1 MSTLLGMKR
10 NAFALLMT
18 LSLIVSAIPGASA
31 VVTPGSKCSKVGI
44 NQTFN
49 GLTYTCKKAGSK
61 LVWSQGVKLQVYDAA
76 FARSYLLET
85 QERASQ
91 ILAEAKAKAGQISS
105 PPNCTTR
112 NSTASVSL
120 GADGIDNLLSLIFN
134 NPGICDITIR
144 ASAAFLCPDGG
155 VQKTTNYVTSTGIF
169 PLRAG
174 EKLSVALNVSYYFP
188 QVLNECRSLTRYS
201 SSSVRISTY
210 HQPPS
215 VMTLTSIYAGNF
227 NQVEATKKAND
238 VIKSAQDRA
247 DKMVTDAKKPTFLAT
262 AWKVFLERK
271 AAEEIYNKE
280 RIAAEEAYKAA
291 VTARLEAEKVAAEKA
306 AAEKAVAEK
315 AEADAKS
322 KICVVGDSCKV
333 GNTGPGGGVVFY
345 DAGSQ
350 QSWGRYLEVAPSGW
364 YGTALDPALTRCDIE
379 QLGPTHPGVIG
390 SGKAHTDVM
399 VSVCIGGAALAARSY
414 RGGGKSD
421 WFLPSSDELNELYNF
436 IKSPNSG
443 NLRQGF
449 RDDLYFSSTFIPRK
463 DPVGA
468 DYSNVG
474 PYLSIQSFLNGRRLQ
489 SNSAGQKMH
498 VRPVRAF

>member
-1 MSTLLGMKR
+1 MKR
-10 NAFALLMT
+10 NAFALLLT
-18 LSLIVSAIPGASA
+18 LSLMVSAIPGASA

-49 GLTYTCKKAGSK
+49 GFTYTCKKAGSK
-61 LVWSQGVKLQVYDAA
+61 LVWSQGVRVQVYDAA
-76 FARSYLLET
+76 FARSHLSET

-105 PPNCTTR
+105 PPNCTAR

-155 VQKTTNYVTSTGIF
+155 VQKTSNYVTSTGIF

-188 QVLNECRSLTRYS
+188 QVLNECRSLTRYP

-215 VMTLTSIYAGNF
+215 VMTLTSNYAGNF

-238 VIKSAQDRA
+238 VIKNAQDRA
-247 DKMVTDAKKPTFLAT
+247 DKMIADAKNPVLISN
-262 AWKVFLERK
+262 AW
-271 AAEEIYNKE
+271 
-280 RIAAEEAYKAA
+280 
-291 VTARLEAEKVAAEKA
+291 KA
-306 AAEKAVAEK
+306 AAEAKIAADAKAVADAK
-315 AEADAKS
+315 AAAEAKIAADAKAVADA
-322 KICVVGDSCKV
+322 KAAADKAAADAKAAADKAAADARAVAECAKNGRSCEV
-333 GNTGPGGGVVFY
+333 GNTGPGGGIVFY

-350 QSWGRYLEVAPSGW
+350 QSWGRYLEFAPSGW
-364 YGTALDPALTRCDIE
+364 SGNTEDPEPKWCDVNSVLSTQVGVGT
-379 QLGPTHPGVIG
+379 
-390 SGKAHTDVM
+390 GKANTELM
-399 VSVCIGGAALAARSY
+399 VAGCSSGAAVIVRAY
-414 RGGGKSD
+414 KGGGKDD
-421 WFLPSSDELNELYNF
+421 WFLPSKDELNELCKYARGQATGNPK
-436 IKSPNSG
+436 ISCTSSG
-443 NLRQGF
+443 TFRKGFVESYYRSSSEASSRLMWIQTFSNGFQGNQA
-449 RDDLYFSSTFIPRK
+449 SK
-463 DPVGA
+463 DIEG
-468 DYSNVG
+468 Y
-474 PYLSIQSFLNGRRLQ
+474 R
-489 SNSAGQKMH
+489 